1 MTDSTVVVVTVVR
14 LETAGK
20 EIQAAGKA
28 FGTMLDHTR
37 AAAKA
42 IADSMLNVTGT
53 LAARVDAVYA
63 AYADDLKSVDHNVK
77 AIFKDCLLLCLAPD
91 TSISLDGKVDGKK
104 VEVQTTAK
112 SAVDM
117 SKHNLKEA
125 AKQVREAND
134 MARAAGGG
142 RKPATPT
149 VAPPQVTADTEELA
163 FAAWLANV
171 PVYAGDKTRATRVQ
185 AAFEDIGITFK
196 LAK

>member
-1 MTDSTVVVVTVVR
+1 M
-14 LETAGK
+14 LE
-20 EIQAAGKA
+20 
-28 FGTMLDHTR
+28 
-37 AAAKA
+37 
-42 IADSMLNVTGT
+42 VTGT
-53 LAARVDAVYA
+53 LAARIDAVYA

-91 TSISLDGKVDGKK
+91 TTISLEGKVDGKK
-104 VEVQTTAK
+104 VDVQTTAK

-134 MARAAGGG
+134 MARATGGG
-142 RKPATPT
+142 RKPAQPVT
-149 VAPPQVTADTEELA
+149 APPQVTADTEELA
-163 FAAWLANV
+163 FAAWLANI
-171 PVYAGDKTRATRVQ
+171 PVYAKDKTRATRVQ